1 VDALYGQG
9 KHHCLSRL
17 KPRTIHRL
25 LAAADFD
32 VKTRHTQPVGFE
44 EWLAAAGDLLLG
56 ASCHGCGQPW
66 WGLCPRCRQQIGNR
80 RPFVTTP
87 FPYPDGF
94 PVTVSSSPYD
104 RLLRRVINAHKERQ
118 ALILTRFLA
127 ERLALSVQT
136 LLVKQTYS
144 TRVNEI
150 ILVPV
155 PSAARA
161 VRQRGFDA
169 THAMARLAARRL
181 RVRYS
186 VTVRSALAQAREVAD
201 QAGLGAQARQQN
213 LAGALR
219 LRRPSRAI
227 SADAAVIVVDDLVP
241 TGSSLTEGA
250 RVLRKAGIQVLG
262 AATVA
267 ATLRRRPPHLGP
279 DQLRQ
284 GVQLGGLR
292 TP

>member
-1 VDALYGQG
+1 
-9 KHHCLSRL
+9 
-17 KPRTIHRL
+17 L
-25 LAAADFD
+25 LAVADFG
-32 VKTRHTQPVGFE
+32 VRTRHTQPVCFE
-44 EWLAAAGDLLLG
+44 EWLAATGDLLLG
-56 ASCHGCGQPW
+56 ASCHGCGLPW
-66 WGLCPRCRQQIGNR
+66 WGLCPPCRQQIGSR
-80 RPFVTTP
+80 TPFVTTP
-87 FPYPDGF
+87 FPCPDGF

-136 LLVKQTYS
+136 LLVEQTY
-144 TRVNEI
+144 TARVNKI

-169 THAMARLAARRL
+169 TYALARLAARRL
-181 RVRYS
+181 RVRYPI
-186 VTVRSALAQAREVAD
+186 TVRSALAQAREVAD
-201 QAGLGAQARQQN
+201 QAGLGARARQQN
-213 LAGALR
+213 LAGAFR
-219 LRRPSRAI
+219 LRRPLRT
-227 SADAAVIVVDDLVP
+227 DAAVIVVDDLVT

-267 ATLRRRPPHLGP
+267 ATLRRQPPHLGS
-279 DQLRQ
+279 DQLGQ
-284 GVQLGGLR
+284 GASAGR
-292 TP
+292 TENSVRIIPTRRNTR

>member
-1 VDALYGQG
+1 
-9 KHHCLSRL
+9 
-17 KPRTIHRL
+17 
-25 LAAADFD
+25 
-32 VKTRHTQPVGFE
+32 VGFG

-87 FPYPDGF
+87 FPRPDGF

-136 LLVKQTYS
+136 LLVKQSYT
-144 TRVNEI
+144 TRVSRI

-169 THAMARLAARRL
+169 THAMAQLAARRL
-181 RVRYS
+181 RARYPI
-186 VTVRSALAQAREVAD
+186 TVRSALAQAREVAD
-201 QAGLGAQARQQN
+201 QSGLGARARQQN
-213 LAGALR
+213 LAGAFR
-219 LRRPSRAI
+219 LRRPLRT
-227 SADAAVIVVDDLVP
+227 DAAVIVVDDLVT

-250 RVLRKAGIQVLG
+250 RVLREAGVKVLG

-267 ATLRRRPPHLGP
+267 ATLRRQPPYLDSDHL
-279 DQLRQ
+279 R
-284 GVQLGGLR
+284 
-292 TP
+292 

>member
-9 KHHCLSRL
+9 KHHCLSQL

-32 VKTRHTQPVGFE
+32 VRMRHTQPVGFE

-56 ASCHGCGQPW
+56 ASCGGCGRPW
-66 WGLCPRCRQQIGNR
+66 WGLCPRCRQEIGSR
-80 RPFVTTP
+80 TPFVTTP
-87 FPYPDGF
+87 FPCPDGF

-169 THAMARLAARRL
+169 TQAMARLAARRL
-181 RVRYS
+181 RVRYPI
-186 VTVRSALAQAREVAD
+186 TVRSALAQAREVAD

-213 LAGALR
+213 LAGAFR
-219 LRRPSRAI
+219 LRRPLRT
-227 SADAAVIVVDDLVP
+227 DAAVIVVDDLVT

-267 ATLRRRPPHLGP
+267 ATLRRQPPHLGS